1 MGRRAAVQSS
11 SGGIAVCVLMGTE
24 VPWSAVMQTVGK
36 LSLLCL
42 GVWVCGW
49 GQKQDHMHMQCIY
62 IYVQQKGKEI
72 LPLPHL
78 YRALH

>member
-11 SGGIAVCVLMGTE
+11 SGAIAVCMLMGTE

-42 GVWVCGW
+42 GVWVGAEA
-49 GQKQDHMHMQCIY
+49 GSYARAVYIY
-62 IYVQQKGKEI
+62 IRTTE
-72 LPLPHL
+72 
-78 YRALH
+78 R

>member
-1 MGRRAAVQSS
+1 MVHSS
-11 SGGIAVCVLMGTE
+11 SGGIAVCVLMAME

-42 GVWVCGW
+42 GVWVGAEA
-49 GQKQDHMHMQCIY
+49 GSYARAVYIY

>member
-42 GVWVCGW
+42 GVWVCPARCCHCLSSPAPSLVHFGVFKKFDW
-49 GQKQDHMHMQCIY
+49 LVNSSDSC
-62 IYVQQKGKEI
+62 
-72 LPLPHL
+72 
-78 YRALH
+78 

>member
-1 MGRRAAVQSS
+1 MCWGGVGRRAEVRSS

-42 GVWVCGW
+42 GVWVGAEA
-49 GQKQDHMHMQCIY
+49 GSYARAVYIY
-62 IYVQQKGKEI
+62 IRTTE
-72 LPLPHL
+72 
-78 YRALH
+78 R